1 MYKKRFLKI
10 ATALLIMLSVSGC
23 GDSSNTNGTL
33 TLVPSA
39 DNGTTDSAGNVI
51 VSVAARITP
60 ATTNYQVNISAELYS
75 NSGSVG
81 TCSKVLS
88 TNSTGTTQPLNCQLA
103 QSTTEITTLRITATS
118 DGLAATP
125 IWKSGIPA
133 YTP

>member
-1 MYKKRFLKI
+1 MLKKRFLQI
-10 ATALLIMLSVSGC
+10 ATTLLLMLSLAGC

-39 DNGTTDSAGNVI
+39 DTGTPGSGSVN

-60 ATTNYQVNISAELYS
+60 AMANYQVNITAELYS

-81 TCSKVLS
+81 LCSKVLS

-103 QSTTEITTLRITATS
+103 QSTTEITTLRITAIS
-118 DGLAATP
+118 DGLSATP
-125 IWKSGIPA
+125 LWIYNIPA